1 MTISL
6 LQTVKN
12 FALRPLML
20 ATGLAVSAWLT
31 ADIQTARAADTPVA
45 VVELFTSQGCSS
57 CPKADE
63 VLAGYAN
70 QKDVL
75 ALSFHVDYWNYLGWK
90 DTFSQAEFTERQKRY
105 AATFRRRG
113 IYTPQAV
120 VNGRDHAVGSRKD
133 DIESLIQSYVKS
145 GKGLTVALN
154 TRRDMEKIRVTTDA
168 ASGDATLWVVY
179 FDKQRKVKIKR
190 GENRGRTITYHNVVR
205 NVSMLGMMKQG
216 KIDVTL
222 PLEEMK
228 RTGHEACAIILQQT
242 TAFGTPGPILG
253 AAVIDDL

>member
-1 MTISL
+1 MTGAIAIL
-6 LQTVKN
+6 FT
-12 FALRPLML
+12 MIG
-20 ATGLAVSAWLT
+20 GLHN
-31 ADIQTARAADTPVA
+31 ARAADAPVA

-57 CPKADE
+57 CPEADK
-63 VLAGYAN
+63 VLAEYAKK
-70 QKDVL
+70 QKVL

-120 VNGRDHAVGSRKD
+120 INGRDHAVGSRRG
-133 DIESLIQSYVKS
+133 DIESLIQSYTKS

-179 FDKQRKVKIKR
+179 FDKKRQVKIKR

-242 TAFGTPGPILG
+242 TVHGTPGPILG
-253 AAVIDDL
+253 AAIIDDL